1 MKSFEYASPS
11 DVEGAVGLL
20 GDSFGEVE
28 ILAGGTDLVTSLKQ
42 GLVAPKRLVS
52 LKAIGDL
59 KGIEVSGNSVR
70 IGATTPL
77 ADVVENAKIR
87 DEFPAIVQAIEGIG
101 SPQIINM
108 GTIGGDLC
116 QRPRCWY
123 YRQGF
128 GLLGQLDGK
137 SLIPDGDNR
146 YHAIFDNGG
155 PAYFV
160 NPSSLAPA
168 LIALAAS
175 LEIAGPNSKTR
186 TIAVAEFFRKPQSA
200 DEREN
205 VLAPN
210 ELITQVKIPLIGLA
224 NAIYE
229 VRPRQGLDWPLVS
242 AAVGLTQNNGE
253 IVLGHVAPVPWRVP
267 KAAAVLSGRIPDEEL
282 ATRAADVAA
291 EGATPLSG
299 NAYKVRLVKTAVKRA
314 ILAAAEKMRA

>member
-1 MKSFEYASPS
+1 
-11 DVEGAVGLL
+11 
-20 GDSFGEVE
+20 
-28 ILAGGTDLVTSLKQ
+28 
-42 GLVAPKRLVS
+42 
-52 LKAIGDL
+52 
-59 KGIEVSGNSVR
+59 
-70 IGATTPL
+70 
-77 ADVVENAKIR
+77 
-87 DEFPAIVQAIEGIG
+87 
-101 SPQIINM
+101 
-108 GTIGGDLC
+108 
-116 QRPRCWY
+116 
-123 YRQGF
+123 
-128 GLLGQLDGK
+128 LGQLDGK

-242 AAVGLTQNNGE
+242 AAVGLTRNNGE

>member
-137 SLIPDGDNR
+137 SIIPEGDNR

-242 AAVGLTQNNGE
+242 AAVGLTRNNGE

>member
-1 MKSFEYASPS
+1 M
-11 DVEGAVGLL
+11 
-20 GDSFGEVE
+20 
-28 ILAGGTDLVTSLKQ
+28 
-42 GLVAPKRLVS
+42 
-52 LKAIGDL
+52 
-59 KGIEVSGNSVR
+59 
-70 IGATTPL
+70 TPL
-77 ADVVENAKIR
+77 ADVLENETVRK
-87 DEFPAIVQAIEGIG
+87 EFPSLVQAIEGIG

-128 GLLGQLDGK
+128 GLLGQ
-137 SLIPDGDNR
+137 
-146 YHAIFDNGG
+146 HAIFGNTG

-168 LIALAAS
+168 LIALGTT
-175 LEIAGPNSKTR
+175 LEIAGPSSKTR
-186 TIAVAEFFRKPQSA
+186 QVGVAEFFRTPRSA

-210 ELITQVKIPLIGLA
+210 ELISQIMIPAKGLA
-224 NAIYE
+224 NATYE
-229 VRPRQGLDWPLVS
+229 VRPRQGLDWPLVA
-242 AAVGLTQNNGE
+242 AAVSLPRNGSGKAE
-253 IVLGHVAPVPWRVP
+253 IVLGHVAPVPWRVS
-267 KAAAVLSGRIPDEEL
+267 KAAAVLAAGQIPNEEL
-282 ATRAADVAA
+282 AARAGDVAA

>member
-1 MKSFEYASPS
+1 M
-11 DVEGAVGLL
+11 
-20 GDSFGEVE
+20 
-28 ILAGGTDLVTSLKQ
+28 
-42 GLVAPKRLVS
+42 
-52 LKAIGDL
+52 
-59 KGIEVSGNSVR
+59 
-70 IGATTPL
+70 TPL
-77 ADVVENAKIR
+77 ADVLENAAVRK
-87 DEFPAIVQAIEGIG
+87 EFPSVVQAIEGIG

-146 YHAIFDNGG
+146 YHAIFDNAG
-155 PAYFV
+155 PTYFV
-160 NPSSLAPA
+160 HPSSLAPA
-168 LIALAAS
+168 LIALGAT

-186 TIAVAEFFRKPQSA
+186 QVAVAEFFRKPTSA
-200 DEREN
+200 EEREN

-210 ELITQVKIPLIGLA
+210 ELITQVTIPATGLA
-224 NAIYE
+224 NAMYE
-229 VRPRQGLDWPLVS
+229 VRPRQGLDWPLVA
-242 AAVGLTQNNGE
+242 AAVALPRNNGGNAA

-267 KAAAVLSGRIPDEEL
+267 KAAAVLTGGVPDEAL
-282 ATRAADVAA
+282 ATRAADAAA

-314 ILAAAEKMRA
+314 ILAAAEKMSG